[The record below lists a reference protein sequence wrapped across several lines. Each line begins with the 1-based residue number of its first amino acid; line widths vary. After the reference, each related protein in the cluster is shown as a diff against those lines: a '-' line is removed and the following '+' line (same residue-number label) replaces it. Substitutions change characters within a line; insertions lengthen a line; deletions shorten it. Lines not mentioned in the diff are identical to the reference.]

1 MTQTR
6 FHACILFIVCAVMFW
21 WRLGHLGLIDPDE
34 PFYAQTTREMV
45 EANDWITP
53 HIFGQP
59 QFEKPIFFYWQSM
72 TAQKIFGDTAFAAR
86 APSAL
91 LATGIV
97 FLVWLFGRRMF
108 SPLAGL
114 LSAIVLAT
122 GMEFV
127 LMSRLML
134 TDICLAFFVTL
145 SMFGLWMAVH
155 DESRRNRWVFLQLMA
170 SGFATLTKGPIG
182 ILFPALGGIAYLWFT
197 RTRSPWRGRGLWL
210 GLLAWTVIAV
220 PWYVMMFLKF
230 GWEYWDRFFV
240 HENWDRIITSE
251 HDHSNHWWYY
261 PMILFLGTLPWIPLL
276 AASLLR
282 SWKDARTDRRVL
294 FLACWFLPSLMFLTI
309 AQSKLP
315 SYIFFLF
322 MPLALLMG
330 PVLESWMQKGFRST
344 GERRLVCL
352 SAIIQALGVLAAPFI
367 RPEEAARYNWLAA
380 IIAVPL
386 VIAAAMLV
394 RQQFKLAAASLG
406 LTTALVIGLAL
417 TKVSPDIEVVTS
429 TRTIGQK
436 IESLRRP
443 GEPLVTASFLT
454 RAVNYFSG
462 VRPAGEYSQGPRAH
476 YTPHPLPVIVR
487 DKGLAKFA
495 ADYPSVLCVGQL
507 RDLEDL
513 TRPKSVLKDRCEKL
527 LTIGDRVIFRIIPAD
542 ARPDAK

>member
-6 FHACILFIVCAVMFW
+6 LHACILFIVCAVMFW

-45 EANDWITP
+45 QANDWITP
-53 HIFGQP
+53 HIFGSP

-86 APSAL
+86 VPSAL
-91 LATGIV
+91 FATGIV

-108 SPLAGL
+108 SPRAGL

-134 TDICLAFFVTL
+134 TDICLAFFITL
-145 SMFGLWMAVH
+145 AMFALWMAAH
-155 DESRRNRWVFLQLMA
+155 DDTNRNRWVFLQLVA

-182 ILFPALGGIAYLWFT
+182 ILFPALGGMAYLWLT

-210 GLLAWTVIAV
+210 GLAAWIAIAV
-220 PWYVMMFLKF
+220 PWYVVMFMKF

-240 HENWDRIITSE
+240 HENWERLIRAE
-251 HDHSNHWWYY
+251 HDHANHWWYY

-276 AASLLR
+276 VASLLR
-282 SWKDARTDRRVL
+282 TWKDARTDRRVL
-294 FLACWFLPSLMFLTI
+294 FLVCWFLPSLMFLTI
-309 AQSKLP
+309 VQSKLP

-330 PVLESWMQKGFRST
+330 PVLESWMQKGFRSA
-344 GERRLVCL
+344 GEGKLVCL
-352 SAIIQALGVLAAPFI
+352 FAIIQSMGLLAAPLI
-367 RPEEAARYNWLAA
+367 RPEAARYNWLAA

-386 VIAAAMLV
+386 VTAAVMLFK
-394 RQQFKLAAASLG
+394 RKFQFAAASFG
-406 LTTALVIGLAL
+406 LTTALVIGLAQ
-417 TKVSPDIEVVTS
+417 TVISSDIESVTS
-429 TRTIGQK
+429 TRVIGQK
-436 IESLRRP
+436 AAEMLKP

-454 RAVNYFSG
+454 RAVNYYSG
-462 VRPAGEYSQGPRAH
+462 HRPAAEYAQGEEAH
-476 YTPHPLPVIVR
+476 FTPHPLPVIVR
-487 DKGLAKFA
+487 DKGLEKFA
-495 ADYPSVLCVGQL
+495 ASYPSVLCVGQL

-513 TRPKSVLKDRCEKL
+513 TREKSVLKSRCETLFKL
-527 LTIGDRVIFRIIPAD
+527 GDRVIFRVTAG
-542 ARPDAK
+542 K